1 MPTALYPGT
10 FDPVHYGH
18 IDIATRAS
26 SLFERLVIAIYESP
40 ANKQVLFPIQERV
53 SLMKEAVR
61 HLPNVEVMSYNGLT
75 VHFARQVGAQ
85 VIVRGLRTLADFEFE
100 FQVAMTN
107 QRLAPEIDMVTLIT
121 QSEYA
126 YLSASILKEVAGLG
140 GDITQMTPPH
150 VQEALYRRF
159 QELGRPP
166 SRQVPKA
173 RLRDQRKPGLE
184 LPHSSGGR

>member
-18 IDIATRAS
+18 IDIASRAS
-26 SLFERLVIAIYESP
+26 RLFDRLIIAIYDNP
-40 ANKQVLFPIQERV
+40 ANKRVLFPCEERV
-53 SLMKEAVR
+53 ILMREAVQ
-61 HLPNVEVMSYNGLT
+61 HLPNVEVMSYGGLT
-75 VHFARQVGAQ
+75 VHFARRVGAQ

-107 QRLAPEIDMVTLIT
+107 QRLAPEIEMVTLVT
-121 QSEYA
+121 RSEYA

-140 GDITQMTPPH
+140 GDITSMTPPH
-150 VQEALYRRF
+150 VQTALHRRF
-159 QELGRPP
+159 QEMSQPP

-173 RLRDQRKPGLE
+173 RLRDQRKPGME
-184 LPHSSGGR
+184 

>member
-1 MPTALYPGT
+1 MPTAMYPGT

-26 SLFERLVIAIYESP
+26 HMFDRLIIAIYDSP
-40 ANKQVLFPIQERV
+40 ANKRVLFPIQERV
-53 SLMKEAVR
+53 ALMREAVQ

-75 VHFARQVGAQ
+75 VHFARQMGAR

-121 QSEYA
+121 RSEYA

-140 GDITQMTPPH
+140 GDVTEMTPQH
-150 VQEALYRRF
+150 VQEALRRRF
-159 QELGRPP
+159 RELGGAPG
-166 SRQVPKA
+166 RQVPKA
-173 RLRDQRKPGLE
+173 RLRDQRRPGSE
-184 LPHSSGGR
+184 

>member
-1 MPTALYPGT
+1 MLIAMYPGT

-18 IDIATRAS
+18 IDIASRAAT
-26 SLFERLVIAIYESP
+26 LFDRLIIAIYESP
-40 ANKQVLFPIQERV
+40 ANKRVLFPTEERV
-53 SLMKEAVR
+53 ALMREAVH

-100 FQVAMTN
+100 MQAAMTN
-107 QRLAPEIDMVTLIT
+107 RELAPEIDTVTLIT
-121 QSEYA
+121 RSEYA

-140 GDITQMTPPH
+140 GDITKMTPPH
-150 VQEALYRRF
+150 VQRALHRRF

-173 RLRDQRKPGLE
+173 RLRDQRAPGME
-184 LPHSSGGR
+184 